1 MSHFSSLIQPAR
13 MTGVIVI
20 ALVIGWGS
28 QSGNTFAQSAA
39 KLEIRTLSSRPEFVS
54 GGDALVEVKAP
65 TGWSLNEIILT
76 LNGKDV
82 TDQLKDA
89 SDAQS
94 TAYRSFRGL
103 ISGMTVGENT
113 LRVAIKPSS
122 GSSAKAGMAIQAS
135 IKVTNYP
142 ITGPILSGPHLK
154 PYECRTVESG
164 LGQPLDANC
173 SAAQK
178 IEYFYR
184 ASDNT
189 FKPLDQNG
197 PRPADLVNTTTNDGK
212 TVPYIVRVESGTINR
227 SIYRIAILDDPK
239 PAVAMSAA
247 TSGQAVIRPV
257 SLEAPKPADASVWRP
272 GAGWNRKL
280 AVSFGGGAGTQYNQG
295 VNQATAALNNVYL
308 SRGFAFMISTELVNQ
323 QHGNAVLQGE
333 ALMMLKEYFI
343 ERYGVPKWTV
353 GNGGSGGAI
362 QQLLITEIYPG
373 LLDGLQPSAS
383 FPDSTMHTSD
393 CGLFQNFWRKA
404 DPAIWTDAKKTA
416 VEGYTKGT
424 CAAWERS
431 FVPVYT
437 ATNARGCALNDA
449 SKIYDPV
456 KNPTGA
462 RCTVQDMRVNIY
474 GRNPATGFARKPQD
488 NVGLQYGLGA
498 FNSGAISVDEFLGLN
513 EKMGGNDVDG
523 NFIPQRS
530 VGDPVAIRAAY
541 ESGLMNSG
549 GGGLSN
555 VPIIHSRGYTDA
567 IGDIHDR
574 HRDLTI
580 RARLEKANG
589 RFDNQTIWVGPAR
602 QRDQPSGV
610 DLTSLSLDAMN
621 KWLDKIAADPAPLS
635 IDKVVRNKPPEAVD
649 SYWDAAGKKIVETAT
664 FDGKGG
670 LNAMYPV
677 HSEPR
682 LVAGAPLTNDV
693 LKCQLKP
700 INYSEYNATFSA
712 AQKTRM
718 AAIFPTGVCDF
729 SKRGVEQVP
738 LKGTYRRY

>member
-1 MSHFSSLIQPAR
+1 MSILIVALLSCFSGDNA
-13 MTGVIVI
+13 
-20 ALVIGWGS
+20 
-28 QSGNTFAQSAA
+28 FAQNPATF
-39 KLEIRTLSSRPEFVS
+39 EIKTLSSRPDLVS
-54 GGDALVEVKAP
+54 GGDALVEVTAP
-65 TGWSLNEIILT
+65 SGVTLSQIRLT

-82 TDQLKDA
+82 TERLKTTPYA
-89 SDAQS
+89 
-94 TAYRSFRGL
+94 RSFRGL
-103 ISGMTVGENT
+103 INGMSVGDNA
-113 LRVAIKPSS
+113 LRVVLKPS
-122 GSSAKAGMAIQAS
+122 GNTKLAGKALQTTLT
-135 IKVTNYP
+135 VTNYP
-142 ITGPILSGPHLK
+142 ITGPILSGPHLT

-184 ASDNT
+184 AANNT
-189 FKPLDQNG
+189 FKPYDLNG
-197 PRPADLVNTTTNDGK
+197 PRPEDIVNATTNDGK

-239 PAVAMSAA
+239 HSVAAAPPPQSRSISARLELVPNRRA
-247 TSGQAVIRPV
+247 ADEPPQWAPGQ
-257 SLEAPKPADASVWRP
+257 
-272 GAGWNRKL
+272 GWNRKL

-295 VNQATAALNNVYL
+295 VNQVTAALSHVYL
-308 SRGFAFMISTELVNQ
+308 SRGFAYMISTELVNQ

-333 ALMMLKEYFI
+333 TLMMLKEHFI
-343 ERYGVPKWTV
+343 EAYGVPKWTV
-353 GNGGSGGAI
+353 GSGGSGGAI

-373 LLDGLQPSAS
+373 LLDGLQPSLA
-383 FPDSTMHTSD
+383 FPDSTMHTPD

-404 DPAIWTDAKKTA
+404 DAAVWTDAKKTA

-424 CAAWERS
+424 CAAWERT

-488 NVGLQYGLGA
+488 NVGLQYGLA
-498 FNSGAISVDEFLGLN
+498 ALNSGAIGVDEFLDLN
-513 EKMGGNDVDG
+513 EKMGGNDIDG
-523 NFIPQRS
+523 NFVPQRS
-530 VGDPVAIRAAY
+530 VGDPVAIRAVY

-549 GGGLSN
+549 GGGLAN

-580 RARLEKANG
+580 RARLQKANG
-589 RFDNQTIWVGPAR
+589 RSDNQVIWVGPAR
-602 QRDQPSGV
+602 QRDQAGGV
-610 DLTSLSLDAMN
+610 DLASISIDTMN
-621 KWLDKIAADPAPLS
+621 KWLDNIAADPAPLS
-635 IDKVVRNKPPEAVD
+635 TDKVVRNKPADAVD
-649 SYWDAAGKKIVETAT
+649 AYWDAAGKRFVETAT
-664 FDGKGG
+664 FDGSGG
-670 LNAMYPV
+670 YNTTYPV

-682 LVAGAPLTNDV
+682 MVAGAPLTNDV

-700 INYSEYNATFSA
+700 INYAAYKVTFTA
-712 AQKTRM
+712 AQKARM
-718 AAIFPTGVCDF
+718 AAIFPSGVCDF
-729 SKRGVEQVP
+729 SKPGVEQVP